1 MDERMTEWAAL
12 QCSFVGDNE
21 GNLQGFDA
29 RQKQLTQT
37 ALNIHDKKIN
47 TVNVSSL
54 LCHHTPCLLLQHLP
68 QSPLVPTWQTSESAE
83 HLDAISLS
91 ARMLHCLADSM
102 PTTLPLAK

>member
-1 MDERMTEWAAL
+1 MNECAVL
-12 QCSFVGDNE
+12 QCRFVGDNE

-54 LCHHTPCLLLQHLP
+54 LVT
-68 QSPLVPTWQTSESAE
+68 
-83 HLDAISLS
+83 
-91 ARMLHCLADSM
+91 
-102 PTTLPLAK
+102 

>member
-1 MDERMTEWAAL
+1 MNEWVVL

-54 LCHHTPCLLLQHLP
+54 LVT
-68 QSPLVPTWQTSESAE
+68 A
-83 HLDAISLS
+83 
-91 ARMLHCLADSM
+91 CLASFCS
-102 PTTLPLAK
+102 TSLKVHFLHLATN

>member
-1 MDERMTEWAAL
+1 MNNEWAVL

-54 LCHHTPCLLLQHLP
+54 LVTTRLACFCSTYSKVHLF
-68 QSPLVPTWQTSESAE
+68 PLGKRLGAE
-83 HLDAISLS
+83 CTVAISLS
-91 ARMLHCLADSM
+91 AHMLHCLAGTK

>member
-1 MDERMTEWAAL
+1 
-12 QCSFVGDNE
+12 VGDNE

-54 LCHHTPCLLLQHLP
+54 LCHHTPCLLL
-68 QSPLVPTWQTSESAE
+68 
-83 HLDAISLS
+83 
-91 ARMLHCLADSM
+91 
-102 PTTLPLAK
+102 